1 MKSKKLLVTALG
13 LLVAGAASAGV
24 PIVKDKGKAKE
35 IVRLT
40 GAGAGA
46 AVDWFTVPDGFMLV
60 LTDIHVTA
68 NEENTFFSVHEAGF
82 TEPIVDVRVPANTT
96 HDSNF
101 HVGPVFGSGSQM
113 QVQAVSAGAVLVRW
127 HVGGYLTKEN

>member
-1 MKSKKLLVTALG
+1 MKSKTLMVTALG

-24 PIVKDKGKAKE
+24 PIVKDKEKATQ
-35 IVRLT
+35 IVRFT

-60 LTDIHVTA
+60 LTDLHVTA
-68 NEENTFFSVHEAGF
+68 NEQDTFFSVHEAGF
-82 TEPIVDVRVPANTT
+82 TEPIVDARVPANTT
-96 HDSNF
+96 HTSNF

-113 QVQAVSAGAVLVRW
+113 QVQAVSAGAGSVRW
-127 HVGGYLTKEN
+127 HVGGYLAKEK